1 MANRGDPE
9 GLRITRSNHR
19 ERLSCERARLD
30 EMSAAFDRMNTYF
43 QDSTMIINVRRMHM
57 PVMTIA
63 SLRRIL
69 LSDAEEGELWQE
81 IGPLMSKSGILHAR
95 PRRGSQRGVSA
106 FLGASGMIR
115 METFPVIH
123 SDHGPN
129 AVMGTT
135 QTPSARL

>member
-1 MANRGDPE
+1 
-9 GLRITRSNHR
+9 
-19 ERLSCERARLD
+19 
-30 EMSAAFDRMNTYF
+30 
-43 QDSTMIINVRRMHM
+43 MIINVRRMHM